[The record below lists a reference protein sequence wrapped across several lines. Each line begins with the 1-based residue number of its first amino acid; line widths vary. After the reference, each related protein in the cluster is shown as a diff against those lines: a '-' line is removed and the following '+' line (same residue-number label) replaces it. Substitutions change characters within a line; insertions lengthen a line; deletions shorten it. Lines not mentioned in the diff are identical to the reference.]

1 VQGLGDGDRDRDG
14 ATRASIQTSEVSSR
28 LRREP
33 PETAL
38 LVTAD
43 KLCEE
48 DILFFVLVT
57 RSSRLVRKKEPW
69 RIARPQEL

>member
-1 VQGLGDGDRDRDG
+1 MQGLGDGDRDGDG
-14 ATRASIQTSEVSSR
+14 ATRASESDSGVSNR

-38 LVTAD
+38 LVTD

-48 DILFFVLVT
+48 VLVFLF
-57 RSSRLVRKKEPW
+57 LVTKE
-69 RIARPQEL
+69 

>member
-1 VQGLGDGDRDRDG
+1 VQGLGDGDRDGDG
-14 ATRASIQTSEVSSR
+14 ATRASVSDSGVSNR

-38 LVTAD
+38 LVTD

-48 DILFFVLVT
+48 VLVFLF
-57 RSSRLVRKKEPW
+57 LVTKE
-69 RIARPQEL
+69 